1 MGNRIVR
8 ALVFLGLLGGCALP
22 APTPSA
28 PPAPPI
34 APAADSPASSPRGF
48 EIEGRWVELESFP
61 ANGGW
66 PAPAV
71 VILHGASGVG
81 DGHRLH
87 ELAERLSAAGIA
99 AYIPHYFDGLAP
111 GLRATASSP
120 RLHRQREAVIAA
132 ALAYVAAQPNVDA
145 ARIGL
150 FGVSLG
156 GFHAVALAARE
167 PGYGAVVDLVGAMP
181 RGIDR
186 AAIRRMP
193 PTLILHGERD
203 ALVPVSRARELA
215 RLLKRVGA
223 THEIKIYSGQGHVL
237 RGPAWT
243 DSLARSIEFFRR
255 HLGPA
260 AYARHND

>member
-1 MGNRIVR
+1 LR
-8 ALVFLGLLGGCALP
+8 
-22 APTPSA
+22 
-28 PPAPPI
+28 
-34 APAADSPASSPRGF
+34 
-48 EIEGRWVELESFP
+48 
-61 ANGGW
+61 
-66 PAPAV
+66 
-71 VILHGASGVG
+71 
-81 DGHRLH
+81 

-111 GLRATASSP
+111 GLRATAGSP

-132 ALAYVAAQPNVDA
+132 ALAHVAAQPNVDA

-156 GFHAVALAARE
+156 GFHAVALAARQ
-167 PGYGAVVDLVGAMP
+167 PGVPWASRTGGTPDSKEGAARGFEIDAVVDLVGAMP

-223 THEIKIYSGQGHVL
+223 THEIKIYPGQGHVL

-243 DSLARSIEFFRR
+243 DSLARSVEFFRR

-260 AYARHND
+260 ALARHND